1 MFGLHFKCFFR
12 WVFDTKNMYSD
23 FYAYKTLTRN
33 VTGWSSTI
41 QSTEMLLKDDLDV
54 TEWHSYDQPVTFEDL
69 CYLAVD
75 WTSELHPLC
84 VIWPRFSF
92 YFQHIKMSWYPCP
105 KYLWF
110 TNQNQTSFVSCLL
123 LDSRTLQVFDTFD
136 YTFIPTHGHNKNGG
150 REGCV
155 CVCVWNILA

>member
-1 MFGLHFKCFFR
+1 
-12 WVFDTKNMYSD
+12 MYSD

-75 WTSELHPLC
+75 WTAELHPLC
-84 VIWPRFSF
+84 VIWPRFLF

-123 LDSRTLQVFDTFD
+123 LDSRTLQVFDTYD

-150 REGCV
+150 ERGV
-155 CVCVWNILA
+155 CVCVKHFSLIHDFIPLRRLEDCGHF